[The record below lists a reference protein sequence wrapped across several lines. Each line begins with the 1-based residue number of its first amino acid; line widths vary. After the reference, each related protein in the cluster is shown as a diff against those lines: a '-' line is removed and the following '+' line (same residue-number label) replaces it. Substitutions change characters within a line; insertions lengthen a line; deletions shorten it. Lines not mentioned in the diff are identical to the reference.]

1 MAIKRPPVL
10 IPFSQLTGVVL
21 ELHQHYSH
29 ITDD

>member
-10 IPFSQLTGVVL
+10 IPFSKLTGVVL
-21 ELHQHYSH
+21 ELHQHYSR